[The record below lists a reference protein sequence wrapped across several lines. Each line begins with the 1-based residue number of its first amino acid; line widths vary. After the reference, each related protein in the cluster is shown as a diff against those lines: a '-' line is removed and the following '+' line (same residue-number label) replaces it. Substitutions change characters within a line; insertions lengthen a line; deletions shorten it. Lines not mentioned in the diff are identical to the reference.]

1 MPHGVEVTELTP
13 FSLSTLGVPAGRFV
27 FLLMFDFD
35 SFVERKN
42 PLAAIE
48 AFRRAFRRDDGA
60 TLLIKTTSGSRHP
73 SAFAELRA
81 LVSAEPHALLVDRTL
96 PRGELNGLIAACD
109 AVVSLHRAEGFGLV
123 LAEAMELGK
132 PVVAT
137 GWSGNV
143 DFMNAGNSCPVGYE
157 LVPIERDHGP
167 YKAGSLWAEPD
178 IDHAAW
184 LMSRLVLDGEYRQTT
199 GRHAQE
205 TIRAEFSPEVAG
217 RRYRQRLV
225 RLGLLDD

>member
-1 MPHGVEVTELTP
+1 MPHGVKVKELTP
-13 FSLSTLGVPAGRFV
+13 FSPSALGVPAGRFV

-42 PLAAIE
+42 PVAAIE
-48 AFRRAFRRDDGA
+48 AFRRAFPRDAGA

-73 SAFAELRA
+73 AALEELQA
-81 LVSAEPHALLVDRTL
+81 LVAGEPHVQLVDRTL
-96 PRGELNGLIAACD
+96 PRGEVNGLIAACD

-132 PVVAT
+132 PVIAT

-143 DFMNAGNSCPVGYE
+143 DFMNGGNSCPVGYE

-167 YKAGSLWAEPD
+167 YTAGSRWAEPD
-178 IDHAAW
+178 IEHAAW
-184 LMSRLVLDGEYRQTT
+184 FMRRLAADSDYRATISRRA
-199 GRHAQE
+199 RE
-205 TIRAEFSPEVAG
+205 TIRGEFSPEAAG
-217 RRYRQRLV
+217 QRIRRRLA
-225 RLGLLDD
+225 RLGLLGD